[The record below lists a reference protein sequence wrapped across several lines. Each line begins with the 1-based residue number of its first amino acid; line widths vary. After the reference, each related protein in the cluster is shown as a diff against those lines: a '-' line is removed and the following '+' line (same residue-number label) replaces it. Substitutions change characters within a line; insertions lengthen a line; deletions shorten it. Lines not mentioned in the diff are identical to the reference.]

1 MQFFMEYQIFSV
13 ARPNA
18 VLKEIFLMNLKVPG
32 AFPLYEISISL
43 RSLGSSRCAGF
54 HGRLTWLGGACLS
67 SIKTPHAGG
76 GAKTDLILLTR
87 QKRRSAYTSYQ
98 IAIHFFHKFLQARR
112 GHQQKGLIDVPEL
125 SQTFYNSF
133 KVVGFNALI

>member
-18 VLKEIFLMNLKVPG
+18 VLKEIFLMNLKVSG

-54 HGRLTWLGGACLS
+54 HGRLTWLGEAFLLS
-67 SIKTPHAGG
+67 KHRTLGG
-76 GAKTDLILLTR
+76 GENGSHFAYPPEKEVRLHLISNR
-87 QKRRSAYTSYQ
+87 
-98 IAIHFFHKFLQARR
+98 HPF
-112 GHQQKGLIDVPEL
+112 L
-125 SQTFYNSF
+125 SQVPASAPWSSAEGTY
-133 KVVGFNALI
+133 